1 MDGRLA
7 TAESNLKE
15 VRSAFESFREES
27 SRQSL
32 KSLKKLEEV
41 SGQIRAFQDHSEGK
55 VSGVLNENEN
65 LKVRF
70 NRRLLFF
77 KNTILMP
84 SKFVSQQMNFF
95 LSLFYPS

>member
-7 TAESNLKE
+7 TAESNLHE

-77 KNTILMP
+77 KNNDSTWQ
-84 SKFVSQQMNFF
+84 VNFF
-95 LSLFYPS
+95 HNK